1 MPTHKI
7 LICDDDHEVVRLM
20 RGYLEQAGYNVLVAY
35 DGDTGFQ
42 MMRSEKPDLLLVDLM
57 MPGKDGIEVTRLVR
71 SDPHLRSTPIIMLTA
86 KVEETDRVI
95 GLEMG
100 ADDYVTKPY
109 SPREVVARVK
119 ARLRSFESD
128 PLLESKVLRDGG
140 LTLDIGRHEVTLDG
154 QTVDLTNSEFK
165 LLQILM
171 EGEGY
176 VFSREALITKALGDD
191 YEGLDRTLDSHMRN
205 LRKKIEVNPRK
216 PLYIHTVYGVGYR
229 FGFKGVNAV

>member
-1 MPTHKI
+1 MAHKI
-7 LICDDDHEVVRLM
+7 LICDDDHDVVRLM
-20 RGYLEQAGYNVLVAY
+20 RGYLEQAGYDVLTAY

-71 SDPHLRSTPIIMLTA
+71 NDPHLRSTPIIMLTA

-119 ARLRSFESD
+119 ARLRSFEPD
-128 PLLESKVLRDGG
+128 PHLETKVLRDGG
-140 LTLDIGRHEVTLDG
+140 LTLDSGRHEVTLNG
-154 QTVDLTNSEFK
+154 RNIDLTNSEFK

-171 EGEGY
+171 EGAGY

-229 FGFKGVNAV
+229 FGFKGESGG